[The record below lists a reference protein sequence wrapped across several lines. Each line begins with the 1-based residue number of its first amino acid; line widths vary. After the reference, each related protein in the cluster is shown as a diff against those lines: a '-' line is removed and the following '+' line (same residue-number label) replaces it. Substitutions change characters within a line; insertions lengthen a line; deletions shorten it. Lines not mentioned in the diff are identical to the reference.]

1 MNKALLFFCW
11 PPPLPAHAAMD
22 ITRELEAP
30 AQIVPGQ
37 PVRVAITGGPI
48 AGLTRRRSGPSLPSK
63 KRRTSEYRVAFTA
76 GDAQEERDR
85 LERHSP

>member
-1 MNKALLFFCW
+1 MNKALLFLLAAT
-11 PPPLPAHAAMD
+11 LPAHAAMD

-63 KRRTSEYRVAFTA
+63 TA
-76 GDAQEERDR
+76 N
-85 LERHSP
+85 S